1 MAYAFRCLNCNSL
14 EESAHAG
21 ERAVPAK
28 CRTCGAGVSY
38 SSDGIKTYHPEN
50 WVVLADL
57 PEDELQPILEY
68 HALDVAE
75 VEAHVPAD
83 PATPDH
89 EPVEISVET
98 EDATPAQEDVAR

>member
-14 EESAHAG
+14 EESVHAG

-38 SSDGIKTYHPEN
+38 SPDGIKSYHPEN

-57 PEDELQPILEY
+57 DGDGLDEVLDYHKITEDDIEL
-68 HALDVAE
+68 
-75 VEAHVPAD
+75 HVPAE
-83 PATPDH
+83 PASPDH
-89 EPVEISVET
+89 EPVEISVEA
-98 EDATPAQEDVAR
+98 EDATPAQEDDAR